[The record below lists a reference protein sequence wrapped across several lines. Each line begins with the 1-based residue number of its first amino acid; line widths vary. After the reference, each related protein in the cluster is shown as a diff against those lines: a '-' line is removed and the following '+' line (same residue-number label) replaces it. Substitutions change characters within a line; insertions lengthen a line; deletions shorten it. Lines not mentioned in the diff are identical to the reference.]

1 MTHRLR
7 FKLKWTKRRS
17 QAWTFKEGDY
27 KPSHFKSGAIQLLIG
42 IAILSLGLCA
52 LYAMSKLMDRAVHQY
67 EIDKEHLGADYGTI
81 FKTPLNRVHLLDGL
95 RIPGARF
102 VYALES
108 QDPLALWHPSLFPTI
123 KLHPG
128 RWWPYGTY
136 PWITKC
142 LYRPSG
148 LEGAEG
154 ETFVYCDDTMQ
165 HVCVLGYYGKNETY
179 LPLFPTAIG
188 ARTPDE
194 MLKTGKYEKI
204 VEFDVPE
211 SVTSDE
217 IFAIRRNSKKSNGRY
232 SRPRTQPHAS
242 FYPEKG
248 MRVCRLK
255 KTDSYYMCGHLSRVR
270 LDKCSFLFSA
280 IDAGVGC
287 PGSPDITAN

>member
-1 MTHRLR
+1 MDL
-7 FKLKWTKRRS
+7 
-17 QAWTFKEGDY
+17 KEGDY
-27 KPSHFKSGAIQLLIG
+27 KLSHFKSGAIQLLIG

-52 LYAMSKLMDRAVHQY
+52 LYAMSKHMDRAVHQY

-81 FKTPLNRVHLLDGL
+81 FKTSLNRVHLLNGV
-95 RIPGARF
+95 RIPNARF

-108 QDPLALWHPSLFPTI
+108 QEPLALWHPSLFPTI

-128 RWWPYGTY
+128 TWWPYGTY

-165 HVCVLGYYGKNETY
+165 HVCVLGYYGNNETY
-179 LPLFPTAIG
+179 LRLFPTAIG

-217 IFAIRRNSKKSNGRY
+217 IFAFYTAQFQKVQWKL
-232 SRPRTQPHAS
+232 QPS
-242 FYPEKG
+242 
-248 MRVCRLK
+248 
-255 KTDSYYMCGHLSRVR
+255 TDTTARKFLSGERH
-270 LDKCSFLFSA
+270 
-280 IDAGVGC
+280 AGVQIEKNRQLLHVRAFIE
-287 PGSPDITAN
+287 SQAR